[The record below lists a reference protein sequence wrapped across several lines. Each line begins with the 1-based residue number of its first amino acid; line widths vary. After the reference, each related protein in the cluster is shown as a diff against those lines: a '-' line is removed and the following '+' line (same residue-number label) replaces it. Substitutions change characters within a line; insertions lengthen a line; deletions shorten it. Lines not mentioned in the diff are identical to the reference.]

1 MTLQQAMRTNIR
13 IEPGRRIRTFGGW
26 CRRDRVLLDGC
37 EIGRIQIRRG
47 RSQTEV
53 MTIGAAGFVPGHD
66 VDWLVREAE
75 TRGIAALRRG
85 RLGAAYRRPAFKRPV
100 ELLKKSTG

>member
-13 IEPGRRIRTFGGW
+13 IEPGRRVRTFGGW

-47 RSQTEV
+47 RSRTEV

-66 VDWLVREAE
+66 VDWLVSEAE
-75 TRGIAALRRG
+75 TRGVVALRRG
-85 RLGAAYRRPAFKRPV
+85 GLGLAFNRAAAKRPG
-100 ELLKKSTG
+100 ELLKQSAG

>member
-1 MTLQQAMRTNIR
+1 MTLQQAMRTNVR
-13 IEPGRRIRTFGGW
+13 IEPGRRVRTFGGW

-66 VDWLVREAE
+66 VDWLVSEAE
-75 TRGIAALRRG
+75 TRGIVALRRG
-85 RLGAAYRRPAFKRPV
+85 GLRVALNRAVARRPA
-100 ELLKKSTG
+100 ELRKQSVG

>member
-1 MTLQQAMRTNIR
+1 MTLQQAMRTNVR
-13 IEPGRRIRTFGGW
+13 IEPGRRVRTFGGW

-66 VDWLVREAE
+66 VDWLVNEAE
-75 TRGIAALRRG
+75 TRGIVALRRG
-85 RLGAAYRRPAFKRPV
+85 GLGAAFNRPAPKRSV
-100 ELLKKSTG
+100 ELLKQSAG